1 MQALQ
6 RQIEKMQ
13 KALKRNQ
20 RALNKR
26 QRELQV
32 QLQEYAR
39 EQEKESARQQK
50 LLVKKQNMER
60 VKLER
65 AQMREKQRLEKRRI
79 EREKILASIPTKF
92 EPRPIAIGDL
102 VVATSGCNYGEKGVV
117 VEFAGLKVRIKS
129 EDGSRVWN
137 LQSRHNF
144 VAYDEFAY
152 VGKTAI
158 QKPVFKD
165 VEQLELP
172 PFSTPDDFVPTPTT
186 GAIKYADQR
195 GWNIGR
201 CCLYLYSIRVCSRTR
216 GVCSDDLK
224 THIEPF
230 VVRSKVQ
237 VN

>member
-1 MQALQ
+1 MQQMPQMEWKEEA
-6 RQIEKMQ
+6 I
-13 KALKRNQ
+13 LKEAVMKEVVEVR
-20 RALNKR
+20 RMP
-26 QRELQV
+26 V
-32 QLQEYAR
+32 
-39 EQEKESARQQK
+39 EKEGSTEQLEKEGSTNQ
-50 LLVKKQNMER
+50 LVDPWFFLSQNMER

-92 EPRPIAIGDL
+92 EPRPIAVGDL
-102 VVATSGCNYGEKGVV
+102 VVATSGCNYGEKGAV

-144 VAYDEFAY
+144 VAYDEFKY

-165 VEQLELP
+165 VEQLELL

-186 GAIKYADQR
+186 GAIRYADQR
-195 GWNIGR
+195 GWNTVSAGVACISILFVCVVGR
-201 CCLYLYSIRVCSRTR
+201 
-216 GVCSDDLK
+216 
-224 THIEPF
+224 
-230 VVRSKVQ
+230 VVFALMI
-237 VN
+237 